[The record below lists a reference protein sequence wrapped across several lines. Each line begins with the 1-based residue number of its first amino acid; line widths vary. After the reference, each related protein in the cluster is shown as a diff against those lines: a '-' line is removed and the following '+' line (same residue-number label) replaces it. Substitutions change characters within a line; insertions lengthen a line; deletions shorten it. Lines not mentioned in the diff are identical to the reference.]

1 MKLRRPFPEVIET
14 YKYAQSDAEIQ
25 ITQGNLLTAKR
36 IRQNRTGPG
45 APPPRITERGG
56 YRPGA
61 PPGSIGGPLRAC
73 LSHEERCVIHIRSNQ
88 AAYSVLPG
96 NRLVDLVHFEGPDQV
111 RRHRN

>member
-45 APPPRITERGG
+45 APP
-56 YRPGA
+56 
-61 PPGSIGGPLRAC
+61 GSIGGPLCAW
-73 LSHEERCVIHIRSNQ
+73 LSHDTKARKGIKWGSAN
-88 AAYSVLPG
+88 
-96 NRLVDLVHFEGPDQV
+96 D
-111 RRHRN
+111 